1 MTPFYSNPDLWNFEK
16 AKTQHRKMSPFCFL
30 ILLALIALPSF
41 GFAQT
46 TTLSYTGASQTYTV
60 PTGVTSILIEC
71 WGAQGGSGGDNG
83 GYAKGYLAVT
93 PAQVLNIYVGGQGTH
108 PTGGWNGGGQG
119 GIIGDPLYA
128 SDEGYG
134 GGGASDVRVGGTAL
148 ANRVIVGCGGGGA
161 SGANGGG
168 GGGQGTAGGNGT
180 ISGGG
185 AGGAGCINTWWGL
198 SGGNGTAG
206 SNGQGGS
213 GGSGGTYG
221 PGGGGGGG
229 GYYGG
234 GGAGGGVHSSSG
246 PKGGSGYSYT
256 GGVTGGTSTS
266 LSRTGNGQIVITVN
280 CNLTLS
286 NSSQTNISCFGGSN
300 GTATISASGE
310 TLPYSY
316 SWSPS
321 GGSAAT
327 ASSLTAGT
335 YTCSVTAGNGCSNSI
350 VVTITQPS
358 ALVATSLSQTNI
370 SCFGG
375 SNGAASV
382 SVTGGT
388 TSYSYNWTPG
398 NPTGDGTASVT
409 GLTFGTWT
417 CTVTD
422 ANACTTTRTF
432 SITQPTALV
441 ASALS
446 QTNISCNGGSNGA
459 ASVSVTGGTTSYSYN
474 WTPGNPTGDGT
485 ASVTGLTFG
494 TWTCTVTDAN
504 SCVTTQTFNIT
515 QPSALVASAAS
526 QTNVSCNSGTNG
538 AASVSVSGGTTSYS
552 YNWTP
557 GNPTGDG
564 TASVTGLI
572 FGNWTCTVTDANS
585 CVTTQ
590 TFNITQP
597 SALVASALSQTNISC
612 NGGSNGAASIT
623 VSGGTTSYSYNW
635 TPGNP
640 TGDGTASVTGLTFG
654 TWTCTV
660 TDANSCVTTQTF
672 NITQPSAIVLN
683 AASQTN
689 ISCNGGSNGA
699 ASVTAASGGTG
710 PYTYNWTPGNPTGD
724 GTVSVT
730 GLTFGTWTCTVTD
743 ANACTTTRTFSITQP
758 SALVASALSQTNIS
772 CNGGSN
778 GAASVS
784 VTGGTTSY
792 SYNWTPGNP
801 TGDGTASVTGLTFGT
816 WTCTVTD
823 ANSCVTTQTFNI
835 TQPTALV
842 ASALS
847 QTNISCNGGSNGAAS
862 ITVSGGTTSYSYNW
876 TPGNPTGDGTASVTG
891 LTFGTWTCT
900 VTDANSCVTTQT
912 FNITQPTALVAS
924 ALSQTNVSC
933 NSGSNGAASVS
944 VTGGTTSY
952 SYNWTPGNPNGDGTA
967 SVTGLTFGTWTCTV
981 TDANS
986 CVTTQSFNITEP
998 SLLTSTS
1005 SQVNVTC
1012 NGGNNGSITVN
1023 PSGGTA
1029 GYTYAWLPIGGNAAT
1044 ANNLIAGIYNCTITD
1059 ANGCF
1064 ITPSIT
1070 VTEPSAITANSTQTN
1085 VSCNG
1090 GNNGSATIFA
1100 SGGTGLLSYAW
1111 SSGGTNATEN
1121 NIGAGLYTCTI
1132 TDANSCFITT
1142 SITITAPT
1150 AITSSV
1156 SILNNVSCY
1165 QLLDGSATITA
1176 SGGTGTLSYSWS
1188 PSGGNA
1194 ASATGLGAGTYV
1206 VTIND
1211 THSCTITQSLSI
1223 TQPIQVVVNA
1233 NASATTV
1240 CYGTLVSLNGTGT
1253 ATTYNWSGG
1262 VTNNVAFVA
1271 TTTTTYTVT
1280 GINGSGCQN
1289 TNMITINVNALP
1301 TVNANASATTVCAG
1315 SMVTLTGG
1323 GNSTSYSWS
1332 GGVIDGV
1339 GFINNTTANYTVTGT
1354 DANGCS
1360 ADANITVNVNPVPI
1374 VDLGADQALCSG
1386 TVSLDAQNVGSS
1398 YSWNDNS
1405 TSQTLIA
1412 ATTGIYWVDVTNAN
1426 GCSTRDSV
1434 AITINTNPVVFLGN
1448 DTVLCGGSITLDA
1461 GNAGAIYL
1469 WSDNSTNQTLNV
1481 TTSGVYLVMA
1491 TLTGGCFAIDTIIVT
1506 INSLPNVVFSIIPDS
1521 ICMNDAAILLSATP
1535 IGGSF
1540 SGTGV
1545 TGSFFNPSTLNGTE
1559 TITYTFTDSNT
1570 GCTSSSSDT
1579 IVVDACTGI
1588 VDQNGNSNI
1597 LNVYPNPNTGLFTI
1611 DLGYI
1616 PNSEVRVDIMNSMG
1630 QKVQSF
1636 LMKDSVQ
1643 QVDLGVYETGIYLLR
1658 IIDGNNV
1665 NVKRVVKE

>member
-1 MTPFYSNPDLWNFEK
+1 M
-16 AKTQHRKMSPFCFL
+16 
-30 ILLALIALPSF
+30 
-41 GFAQT
+41 
-46 TTLSYTGASQTYTV
+46 
-60 PTGVTSILIEC
+60 
-71 WGAQGGSGGDNG
+71 
-83 GYAKGYLAVT
+83 
-93 PAQVLNIYVGGQGTH
+93 
-108 PTGGWNGGGQG
+108 
-119 GIIGDPLYA
+119 
-128 SDEGYG
+128 
-134 GGGASDVRVGGTAL
+134 
-148 ANRVIVGCGGGGA
+148 
-161 SGANGGG
+161 
-168 GGGQGTAGGNGT
+168 
-180 ISGGG
+180 
-185 AGGAGCINTWWGL
+185 
-198 SGGNGTAG
+198 
-206 SNGQGGS
+206 
-213 GGSGGTYG
+213 
-221 PGGGGGGG
+221 
-229 GYYGG
+229 
-234 GGAGGGVHSSSG
+234 
-246 PKGGSGYSYT
+246 
-256 GGVTGGTSTS
+256 
-266 LSRTGNGQIVITVN
+266 
-280 CNLTLS
+280 
-286 NSSQTNISCFGGSN
+286 
-300 GTATISASGE
+300 
-310 TLPYSY
+310 
-316 SWSPS
+316 
-321 GGSAAT
+321 
-327 ASSLTAGT
+327 
-335 YTCSVTAGNGCSNSI
+335 
-350 VVTITQPS
+350 
-358 ALVATSLSQTNI
+358 
-370 SCFGG
+370 
-375 SNGAASV
+375 
-382 SVTGGT
+382 
-388 TSYSYNWTPG
+388 
-398 NPTGDGTASVT
+398 
-409 GLTFGTWT
+409 
-417 CTVTD
+417 
-422 ANACTTTRTF
+422 
-432 SITQPTALV
+432 
-441 ASALS
+441 
-446 QTNISCNGGSNGA
+446 
-459 ASVSVTGGTTSYSYN
+459 
-474 WTPGNPTGDGT
+474 
-485 ASVTGLTFG
+485 
-494 TWTCTVTDAN
+494 
-504 SCVTTQTFNIT
+504 
-515 QPSALVASAAS
+515 
-526 QTNVSCNSGTNG
+526 
-538 AASVSVSGGTTSYS
+538 
-552 YNWTP
+552 
-557 GNPTGDG
+557 
-564 TASVTGLI
+564 
-572 FGNWTCTVTDANS
+572 
-585 CVTTQ
+585 
-590 TFNITQP
+590 
-597 SALVASALSQTNISC
+597 
-612 NGGSNGAASIT
+612 
-623 VSGGTTSYSYNW
+623 
-635 TPGNP
+635 
-640 TGDGTASVTGLTFG
+640 
-654 TWTCTV
+654 
-660 TDANSCVTTQTF
+660 
-672 NITQPSAIVLN
+672 
-683 AASQTN
+683 
-689 ISCNGGSNGA
+689 
-699 ASVTAASGGTG
+699 
-710 PYTYNWTPGNPTGD
+710 
-724 GTVSVT
+724 
-730 GLTFGTWTCTVTD
+730 
-743 ANACTTTRTFSITQP
+743 
-758 SALVASALSQTNIS
+758 
-772 CNGGSN
+772 
-778 GAASVS
+778 
-784 VTGGTTSY
+784 
-792 SYNWTPGNP
+792 
-801 TGDGTASVTGLTFGT
+801 
-816 WTCTVTD
+816 
-823 ANSCVTTQTFNI
+823 
-835 TQPTALV
+835 
-842 ASALS
+842 
-847 QTNISCNGGSNGAAS
+847 
-862 ITVSGGTTSYSYNW
+862 
-876 TPGNPTGDGTASVTG
+876 
-891 LTFGTWTCT
+891 
-900 VTDANSCVTTQT
+900 
-912 FNITQPTALVAS
+912 
-924 ALSQTNVSC
+924 
-933 NSGSNGAASVS
+933 
-944 VTGGTTSY
+944 
-952 SYNWTPGNPNGDGTA
+952 
-967 SVTGLTFGTWTCTV
+967 TGLTFGTWTCTV

>member
-1 MTPFYSNPDLWNFEK
+1 
-16 AKTQHRKMSPFCFL
+16 
-30 ILLALIALPSF
+30 
-41 GFAQT
+41 
-46 TTLSYTGASQTYTV
+46 
-60 PTGVTSILIEC
+60 
-71 WGAQGGSGGDNG
+71 
-83 GYAKGYLAVT
+83 
-93 PAQVLNIYVGGQGTH
+93 
-108 PTGGWNGGGQG
+108 
-119 GIIGDPLYA
+119 
-128 SDEGYG
+128 
-134 GGGASDVRVGGTAL
+134 
-148 ANRVIVGCGGGGA
+148 
-161 SGANGGG
+161 
-168 GGGQGTAGGNGT
+168 
-180 ISGGG
+180 
-185 AGGAGCINTWWGL
+185 
-198 SGGNGTAG
+198 
-206 SNGQGGS
+206 
-213 GGSGGTYG
+213 
-221 PGGGGGGG
+221 
-229 GYYGG
+229 
-234 GGAGGGVHSSSG
+234 
-246 PKGGSGYSYT
+246 
-256 GGVTGGTSTS
+256 
-266 LSRTGNGQIVITVN
+266 
-280 CNLTLS
+280 
-286 NSSQTNISCFGGSN
+286 
-300 GTATISASGE
+300 
-310 TLPYSY
+310 
-316 SWSPS
+316 
-321 GGSAAT
+321 
-327 ASSLTAGT
+327 
-335 YTCSVTAGNGCSNSI
+335 
-350 VVTITQPS
+350 
-358 ALVATSLSQTNI
+358 
-370 SCFGG
+370 
-375 SNGAASV
+375 
-382 SVTGGT
+382 
-388 TSYSYNWTPG
+388 
-398 NPTGDGTASVT
+398 
-409 GLTFGTWT
+409 
-417 CTVTD
+417 
-422 ANACTTTRTF
+422 
-432 SITQPTALV
+432 
-441 ASALS
+441 
-446 QTNISCNGGSNGA
+446 
-459 ASVSVTGGTTSYSYN
+459 
-474 WTPGNPTGDGT
+474 
-485 ASVTGLTFG
+485 
-494 TWTCTVTDAN
+494 
-504 SCVTTQTFNIT
+504 
-515 QPSALVASAAS
+515 
-526 QTNVSCNSGTNG
+526 
-538 AASVSVSGGTTSYS
+538 
-552 YNWTP
+552 
-557 GNPTGDG
+557 
-564 TASVTGLI
+564 
-572 FGNWTCTVTDANS
+572 
-585 CVTTQ
+585 
-590 TFNITQP
+590 
-597 SALVASALSQTNISC
+597 
-612 NGGSNGAASIT
+612 
-623 VSGGTTSYSYNW
+623 
-635 TPGNP
+635 
-640 TGDGTASVTGLTFG
+640 
-654 TWTCTV
+654 
-660 TDANSCVTTQTF
+660 
-672 NITQPSAIVLN
+672 
-683 AASQTN
+683 
-689 ISCNGGSNGA
+689 
-699 ASVTAASGGTG
+699 
-710 PYTYNWTPGNPTGD
+710 
-724 GTVSVT
+724 
-730 GLTFGTWTCTVTD
+730 LTFGTWTCTVTD

-758 SALVASALSQTNIS
+758 S
-772 CNGGSN
+772 
-778 GAASVS
+778 
-784 VTGGTTSY
+784 
-792 SYNWTPGNP
+792 
-801 TGDGTASVTGLTFGT
+801 
-816 WTCTVTD
+816 
-823 ANSCVTTQTFNI
+823 
-835 TQPTALV
+835 ALV

-952 SYNWTPGNPNGDGTA
+952 SYNWTPGNPTGDGTASVTGLTFGTWTCTVTDANSCVTTQSFNITQPTALVASALSQTNISCNGGSNGAASITASGGTTYYSYNWTPGNPTGDGTASVTGLTFGNWTCTVTDANSCVTTQTFNITQPTALVASALSQTNVSCNSGSNGAASVSVTGGTTSYSYNWTPGNPTGDGTA

-1262 VTNNVAFVA
+1262 VTDNVAFVA

-1301 TVNANASATTVCAG
+1301 TVNAIASATTVCAG

-1636 LMKDSVQ
+1636 LMKDSAQ